1 MSEFLDYYHGKSG
14 SKKSEIASEET
25 KLAMFK
31 KESKQASRVAPKM
44 NDEDDFYDEE
54 LERTPIREARRVMPK
69 PAPHQRPV
77 EQHSD
82 EPAPHYIVPAPTSR
96 DYAETERDIEEYG
109 MQQRRRPMPKPKAPG
124 GNSNVLPGGFV
135 DFNESFKHNPVLNE
149 AYQMMNAMHKK
160 IENIFYRYGMSGLEK
175 INESMEEVFE
185 NIVNPQYVEPEPR
198 IVERVVEVPVEQPA
212 PRPKRKIVK
221 KKPTQKR
228 IVREAVE
235 PSEVTP
241 VATPKETD
249 EEIMRKASAKF
260 EQLGNAMDD
269 ESIGDC
275 LIEQDESRRSV
286 PSKVQEQLK
295 NIEARAAMLQ
305 KSMEQKKEE
314 TQTKIE
320 EEFEQSQELEV
331 VDIEGDDNLLIDD
344 PIADAELYEEDAE
357 TDKFDDS
364 ENLTEQTYENEEE
377 I

>member
-1 MSEFLDYYHGKSG
+1 MSEFLDYYHGTSG
-14 SKKSEIASEET
+14 NKKSEVVSEET

-31 KESKQASRVAPKM
+31 QGNKQASRVAPKV
-44 NDEDDFYDEE
+44 DDDDDFYDEE
-54 LERTPIREARRVMPK
+54 LERAPIREARRVMPK
-69 PAPHQRPV
+69 VRPRPRPI
-77 EQHSD
+77 EQQSQ
-82 EPAPHYIVPAPTSR
+82 EPAPHYAVPAPTAR

-109 MQQRRRPMPKPKAPG
+109 MQQRRRPTPKPKAPG
-124 GNSNVLPGGFV
+124 GNGNVLPGGFV
-135 DFNESFKHNPVLNE
+135 DFNESVKRNPVLNE

-175 INESMEEVFE
+175 INNSMEEVFE

-212 PRPKRKIVK
+212 PKPKRRIVK

-235 PSEVTP
+235 PVVAP
-241 VATPKETD
+241 VVMPKETD
-249 EEIMRKASAKF
+249 EEIMRRASAKF

-269 ESIGDC
+269 ESLGDC
-275 LIEQDESRRSV
+275 LIEQDETRRSV

-305 KSMEQKKEE
+305 KTMEQKKEE
-314 TQTKIE
+314 TQTEIE
-320 EEFEQSQELEV
+320 ENFEQSQELEV
-331 VDIEGDDNLLIDD
+331 VDVDGDDNLLIDD
-344 PIADAELYEEDAE
+344 PIADAELYEENAE
-357 TDKFDDS
+357 ADEFEVS
-364 ENLTEQTYENEEE
+364 ENLTEQTEENEEE